1 MCMHAT
7 YIHNMHANTR
17 TCMLY
22 ACAHG
27 YIQTYIFNMRVNTA
41 AASTANARGAGYA
54 GTCSAGNACM
64 DSDLVTLLRKHELDD
79 AIAPLIANNVSSLLT
94 LEQLAACERQRAS
107 YALSVLWSPCN
118 GVDAMVP
125 KETGGKLKNKLP
137 RLVAALCELHRHK
150 TWIPYMKTSTHDLD
164 AETEAFAKKVKG
176 LFLQDLDHS
185 SRQSRWNSVMAMIL
199 HDHLDESSPRENS
212 WLPVLD
218 LSGNELEDAE
228 AEKLADALKENANAL
243 VPMRWYIKL
252 QDNQIGDAGAAA
264 LAAALKQKVSVQSLY
279 LQYNRIGDAGTAALA
294 DALKVARQ
302 IGEDGGVSPE
312 TRGGAPMVLKANAS
326 LQVLHLGNNKIGDAG
341 VAALAAALK
350 GDASVRE
357 LILWGNRIGDTA
369 VEALAAAL
377 KENGSLQGLYLGSN
391 LISCRGAEALAAALK
406 ENSSLQ
412 ELGLW
417 GNQIGDTGA
426 KALAAALKENGSLQK
441 LELGNNQIG
450 VAGLEEL
457 TAALKENAALQKLG
471 ILNNDVGEC
480 FSDEVREQIKRADF
494 NRIVV

>member
-1 MCMHAT
+1 
-7 YIHNMHANTR
+7 
-17 TCMLY
+17 
-22 ACAHG
+22 
-27 YIQTYIFNMRVNTA
+27 
-41 AASTANARGAGYA
+41 
-54 GTCSAGNACM
+54 M
-64 DSDLVTLLRKHELDD
+64 DSDLVTLLRKHGLDD
-79 AIAPLIANNVSSLLT
+79 AIAPLIANNVTSLLT
-94 LEQLAACERQRAS
+94 LEQLAACERRRAS
-107 YALSVLWSPCN
+107 HALSGFWSPCD
-118 GVDAMVP
+118 GVDAMVRTP
-125 KETGGKLKNKLP
+125 NGLSKETGGKLKNKLP
-137 RLVAALCELHRHK
+137 RLVAALCELNRHR

-176 LFLQDLDHS
+176 NFLLLDLDHS
-185 SRQSRWNSVMAMIL
+185 SRQSRWHRVMNMIL
-199 HDHLDESSPRENS
+199 HGYHDQSSLRENMILHGHHDQSSLRENS
-212 WLPVLD
+212 GLPVLD
-218 LSGNELEDAE
+218 LSGNEIEDTQAQELAE
-228 AEKLADALKENANAL
+228 ALKENANAL
-243 VPMRWYIKL
+243 VPMRWLDIKL

-264 LAAALKQKVSVQSLY
+264 LAAAFKQNVSVQNLY

-294 DALKVARQ
+294 DALKDARK
-302 IGEDGGVSPE
+302 IGEDGGVSQE
-312 TRGGAPMVLKANAS
+312 TRGGAPMALKANAS

-350 GDASVRE
+350 GDASVLRE

-391 LISCRGAEALAAALK
+391 LISYRGADALAAALK